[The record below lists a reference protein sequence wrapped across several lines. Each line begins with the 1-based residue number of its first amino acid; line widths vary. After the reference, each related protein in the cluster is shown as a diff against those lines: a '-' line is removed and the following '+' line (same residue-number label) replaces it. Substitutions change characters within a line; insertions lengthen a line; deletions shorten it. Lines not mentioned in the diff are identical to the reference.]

1 MNVPIIISGGGIIG
15 NYIALRLEKN
25 NIDSIIIEKSESSS
39 LPQNGIRTVTLN
51 ENSIQLL
58 KDVGI
63 TPKFSKVELI
73 NVFDGEGSGKIKFA
87 ATDINAE
94 TLSYVIYFDELH
106 AKTLNLCRKRTYFKN
121 QINTIQN
128 FNSESNSEVI
138 LQDDTLIKTS
148 VIAGCDGRNSNVAKI
163 SSLSSQSEDYFQTAI
178 TFIVETDG
186 SQKTTAHQVFSDRG
200 IFALMPA
207 PDYKGKAN
215 SFTVVWS
222 VSNSDL
228 EGKEISEYVSKNI
241 TFFESKLCMQLR
253 PISDI
258 LNFRLTNHHFENYIN
273 GSVVLIGDAAHSIHP
288 LAGQGINLGFADAD
302 VFCEEIINAYKKG
315 ISINEKSVLKRYE
328 IRRKA
333 MNLLML
339 RSMDFF
345 IDLFG
350 SKNLYVRLIRNFG
363 LSAVNKSKF
372 MKTFFI
378 RQASGVDKP

>member
-39 LPQNGIRTVTLN
+39 PPQNGIRTVTLN

-106 AKTLNLCRKRTYFKN
+106 AQTLNLCRKRTYFKN

-128 FNSESNSEVI
+128 FNSESDSEVI

-163 SSLSSQSEDYFQTAI
+163 SSLSSQSEDCLVTP
-178 TFIVETDG
+178 
-186 SQKTTAHQVFSDRG
+186 RG
-200 IFALMPA
+200 
-207 PDYKGKAN
+207 
-215 SFTVVWS
+215 
-222 VSNSDL
+222 
-228 EGKEISEYVSKNI
+228 
-241 TFFESKLCMQLR
+241 
-253 PISDI
+253 
-258 LNFRLTNHHFENYIN
+258 
-273 GSVVLIGDAAHSIHP
+273 
-288 LAGQGINLGFADAD
+288 
-302 VFCEEIINAYKKG
+302 
-315 ISINEKSVLKRYE
+315 
-328 IRRKA
+328 
-333 MNLLML
+333 
-339 RSMDFF
+339 
-345 IDLFG
+345 
-350 SKNLYVRLIRNFG
+350 
-363 LSAVNKSKF
+363 
-372 MKTFFI
+372 
-378 RQASGVDKP
+378 

>member
-1 MNVPIIISGGGIIG
+1 
-15 NYIALRLEKN
+15 
-25 NIDSIIIEKSESSS
+25 
-39 LPQNGIRTVTLN
+39 
-51 ENSIQLL
+51 
-58 KDVGI
+58 
-63 TPKFSKVELI
+63 
-73 NVFDGEGSGKIKFA
+73 
-87 ATDINAE
+87 
-94 TLSYVIYFDELH
+94 
-106 AKTLNLCRKRTYFKN
+106 
-121 QINTIQN
+121 
-128 FNSESNSEVI
+128 
-138 LQDDTLIKTS
+138 
-148 VIAGCDGRNSNVAKI
+148 
-163 SSLSSQSEDYFQTAI
+163 
-178 TFIVETDG
+178 
-186 SQKTTAHQVFSDRG
+186 
-200 IFALMPA
+200 
-207 PDYKGKAN
+207 
-215 SFTVVWS
+215 
-222 VSNSDL
+222 
-228 EGKEISEYVSKNI
+228 
-241 TFFESKLCMQLR
+241 MQLR

-350 SKNLYVRLIRNFG
+350 SKNLYLKLIRNFG